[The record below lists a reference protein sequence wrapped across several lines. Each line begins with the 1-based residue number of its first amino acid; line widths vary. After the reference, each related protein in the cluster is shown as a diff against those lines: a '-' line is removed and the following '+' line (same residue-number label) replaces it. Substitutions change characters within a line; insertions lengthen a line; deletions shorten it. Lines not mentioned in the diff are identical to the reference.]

1 MRAPFLL
8 VLPKLFQKQGSIYT
22 IRKNSGAV
30 NSFGT
35 ESTTFTKKLYKSA
48 EKKKA
53 SNDRFPGKKRH
64 KMWENLKKNG
74 K

>member
-1 MRAPFLL
+1 MRAPILL
-8 VLPKLFQKQGSIYT
+8 VLPKLFQKQASIYT

-48 EKKKA
+48 EKKKRQTIA
-53 SNDRFPGKKRH
+53 FLGKNDKRCGKT
-64 KMWENLKKNG
+64 
-74 K
+74 